1 MTTPYKYHKY
11 EYYLDSSPGNKTPTS
26 YRLST
31 DVCSI
36 CGESGGSHYSDS
48 GISWCYG
55 GKDRMQNRD
64 NPKYQ
69 TSFSYSVTDKSNPN
83 TTFKNK
89 RMEE

>member
-1 MTTPYKYHKY
+1 MTIPYKFYRH
-11 EYYLDSSPGNKTPTS
+11 SSPGNRTLTS
-26 YRLST
+26 YKLST

-36 CGESGGSHYSDS
+36 CGGSGGAHYSED
-48 GISWCYG
+48 GISWCYKG
-55 GKDRMQNRD
+55 SSRDANED